1 MSHSNGR
8 APYWLNGGW
17 TVHELGV
24 VSEEAVRFLADVDFG
39 FRADA
44 ACLLYQPQVTVDTPV
59 LVHMG
64 FVMEELDEKRADEA
78 LTLRKE
84 IAGE

>member
-1 MSHSNGR
+1 M
-8 APYWLNGGW
+8 
-17 TVHELGV
+17 
-24 VSEEAVRFLADVDFG
+24 ADVDFG

-84 IAGE
+84 IAGESPARGGSLSLRFARRPPI

>member
-1 MSHSNGR
+1 MCLGSVGR
-8 APYWLNGGW
+8 VIRTWDAD
-17 TVHELGV
+17 GV
-24 VSEEAVRFLADVDFG
+24 PMAEVDFG
-39 FRADA
+39 FRTDP

-64 FVMEELDEKRADEA
+64 FVVEELDEARADEA
-78 LTLRKE
+78 LALRRE

>member
-1 MSHSNGR
+1 M
-8 APYWLNGGW
+8 A
-17 TVHELGV
+17 E
-24 VSEEAVRFLADVDFG
+24 VDFG
-39 FRADA
+39 FRTDT

-64 FVMEELDEKRADEA
+64 FVMEELDEQRADDA
-78 LTLRKE
+78 LALRKE